1 MLIYS
6 FKTVHKLWLYLDL
19 EAVNYLIKPYPE
31 PQNWRK
37 TNFRK
42 NLPVTSKNILMSQNS
57 HKEKKETN
65 KKRNPIV
72 VKKLAISYYFQTE
85 HITSENAYS
94 TTA

>member
-19 EAVNYLIKPYPE
+19 EAVNYLIKPYSE

-37 TNFRK
+37 TNFRE
-42 NLPVTSKNILMSQNS
+42 NLAVTSKNILMFQNF

-72 VKKLAISYYFQTE
+72 VKKTCD
-85 HITSENAYS
+85 ITLFSD
-94 TTA
+94 